1 MAWGTVTLLL
11 LPLATPD
18 LSKEDLV
25 ELRVSWLPDMG
36 PLLWHSREDSS
47 TADQLSS
54 GASGSQRR
62 KAVFYG
68 QQQVPV
74 NCDTCCL

>member
-1 MAWGTVTLLL
+1 MKKAKAPSYGASRSVTV
-11 LPLATPD
+11 PHATFQARSPG

-47 TADQLSS
+47 TADQLPWKE
-54 GASGSQRR
+54 SGSFNPPIR
-62 KAVFYG
+62 
-68 QQQVPV
+68 
-74 NCDTCCL
+74 